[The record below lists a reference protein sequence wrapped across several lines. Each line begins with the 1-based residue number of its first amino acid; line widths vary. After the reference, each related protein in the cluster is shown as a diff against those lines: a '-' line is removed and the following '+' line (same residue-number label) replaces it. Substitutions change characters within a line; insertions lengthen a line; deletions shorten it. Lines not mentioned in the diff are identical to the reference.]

1 MYQHILVPLD
11 GSELAECV
19 LPHVKAISI
28 GCTVVKVT
36 LIRGVEPLHIRGG
49 LESHIS
55 AEERSRIEEQATV
68 NAKEYLEKVAAQ
80 LKDEGISAGVEII
93 HGDIVNTLIEY
104 ANEKEVDLIIIASH
118 GRGGIS
124 RWVWGSITDRI
135 LRAACVPV
143 MMIRAPGCIPGI

>member
-1 MYQHILVPLD
+1 MYRHILVPLD